1 MFKLS
6 NTVLIPILT
15 LCSLSVSAQW
25 AKVYTTAGDR
35 SQEMEPSAVE
45 ATSVTA
51 NYTVDTSTKYQGVDG
66 FGCAIT
72 YASCYNVMK
81 MSETMR
87 EELLKRTFSPTD
99 GYGVSY
105 VRISIGCNDFSSGDY
120 TLCDTQ
126 GPDDDLLQN
135 FGLHSDEINYVIPML
150 KKIKAL
156 NPNLKIIASPWTP
169 PLWMKTSNSW
179 KGEELSSTYYSTYA
193 DYFVKFVQA
202 FQAEGLDIYA
212 VTHQNEP
219 MNRGNSASCY
229 MSWETAGDFI
239 SQALAPKFKAAGLT
253 TKIYLWD
260 HNYNYD
266 NESGQTDYP
275 YHAIQRMG
283 TDFDGAD
290 LVAGAAWHNYVD
302 NPETSY
308 TEMTDIYNKT
318 GKENLFTESSIG
330 TWNNGDNLAGSLARD
345 MRNNII
351 LPMSAYCRGS
361 IVWNF
366 ALDVNGKPYVS
377 GGCNT
382 CRGAISVAEDGSS
395 YTCNSH
401 YYDMAHA
408 SVSVKVGATN
418 VATSG
423 SMSDVTISSF
433 LNPDGTVGVL
443 IANTNSSAQTVNVAC
458 GSYTYSFAVPA
469 NGVVCAELG
478 MSETDAK
485 SDWVTLPST
494 TIYYDNTLTQWDTP
508 YVFMWG
514 SGNNATWPGAAMTLV
529 HGNLWKYTTNG
540 LYTGMVFN
548 AGDGDAT
555 KGEDHTVTDSK
566 IYANAT
572 ADALGAPE
580 DVTHTIYFDNSK
592 AKWSQ
597 PYVYAWYS
605 NATGTNASWPGVAMT
620 RTSAD
625 SDIWKLAVPD
635 FYDRLVVTNGLDGDD
650 ELKTDDQVLTDGATY
665 TYVPVVTTDYYITGT
680 LTGWV
685 APGSDGSYQMVQD
698 EDGTIYYNVTY
709 SSTNSTSDLNR
720 FQINLKTS
728 EETGW
733 GTKYGISDTSGIGSS
748 NSKPLPG
755 PVTAVQ
761 LKVNGGDIYYASNL
775 DGTYKTIFDPE
786 AVTLTIL
793 DPDPEIIYV
802 SGSFNDWK
810 EPGQDGA
817 VPLTYTDQGYY
828 LGYVTLIGSGELC
841 LYTGSGW
848 SGLRYGLK
856 ASTSKFTDDN
866 LAITLDSGVGD
877 NQNVAYDLTE
887 GLYRFTFNP
896 TSQLLTIYRAFSS
909 GINSISSDN
918 VDTPVFY
925 NLMGQRVER
934 PTTGVYIR
942 VVGTKVQKI
951 VY

>member
-15 LCSLSVSAQW
+15 LCSLSASAQW

-35 SQEMEPSAVE
+35 SQELEPSAVE
-45 ATSVTA
+45 ATSVSA
-51 NYTVDTSTKYQGVDG
+51 NYTVDTNTKFQGIDG

-72 YASCYNVMK
+72 YASCYNLMQ

-87 EELLKRTFSPTD
+87 EELLQRTFSPTE

-126 GPDDDLLQN
+126 GPDSDPLQY
-135 FGLHSDEINYVIPML
+135 FALSSDETEWVIPIL
-150 KKIKAL
+150 KKIKAY

-169 PLWMKTSNSW
+169 PRWMKTSNSW
-179 KGEELSSTYYSTYA
+179 TDAELSSTYYSTYA

-219 MNRGNSASCY
+219 MNKGNSASCY
-229 MSWETAGDFI
+229 MTWETAADFI
-239 SQALAPKFKAAGLT
+239 SQALAPKFHAAGLT

-266 NESGQTDYP
+266 NVSAQTDYP
-275 YHAIQRMG
+275 YYAIQRMG
-283 TDFDGAD
+283 TNFDGAD

-330 TWNNGDNLAGSLARD
+330 IWNDGDNLAGSLARD
-345 MRNNII
+345 MRNNVI
-351 LPMSAYCRGS
+351 LPTTAYCRGS

-377 GGCNT
+377 GGCST

-418 VATSG
+418 VGTTG
-423 SMSDVTISSF
+423 SMSNVTISSF

-443 IANTNSSAQTVNVAC
+443 IANTSSSAQTVNVAA
-458 GSYTYSFAVPA
+458 GSYTYSFMVPA
-469 NGVVCAELG
+469 NGVVSAELG
-478 MSETDAK
+478 LTEDKAK
-485 SDWVTLPST
+485 ADWVTLPST

-508 YVFMWG
+508 YLYMWG
-514 SGNNATWPGAAMTLV
+514 SGNNATWPGAAMTAV
-529 HGNLWKYTTNG
+529 HGYLWKYTTNG

-555 KGEDHTVTDSK
+555 KGEDHTVTDGK

-572 ADALGAPE
+572 AAALGEPE

-592 AKWSQ
+592 AKWAQ
-597 PYVYAWYS
+597 PYVFAWYS
-605 NATGTNASWPGVAMT
+605 NASGSNGEWPGVAMT

-625 SDIWKLAVPD
+625 SDIWMLAMPD
-635 FYDRLVVTNGLDGDD
+635 FYDRLVVTNGLDDDD
-650 ELKTDDQVLTDGATY
+650 EEKTDDQVLTDGATY
-665 TYVPVVTTDYYITGT
+665 TYSRVVATDYYISGT
-680 LTGWV
+680 VTGWV
-685 APGSDGSYQMVQD
+685 TPGNDDSYQMVKD

-709 SSTNSTSDLNR
+709 SSANSTLDPNR
-720 FQINLKTS
+720 FKIYQGSGWNTYWGVPTGSVGEK
-728 EETGW
+728 EE
-733 GTKYGISDTSGIGSS
+733 
-748 NSKPLPG
+748 NPLPG
-755 PVTAVQ
+755 PVTA
-761 LKVNGGDIYYASNL
+761 LPLIASGGDIYYASNL
-775 DGTYKTIFDPE
+775 DGTYKTIFDPT

-802 SGSFNDWK
+802 SGSFNGWK
-810 EPGQDGA
+810 QPGTDGA
-817 VPLTYTDQGYY
+817 VPLTYNSEGYY
-828 LGYVTLIGSGELC
+828 VGYVTLIGSGELC

-848 SGLRYGLK
+848 SGLRYGLTT
-856 ASTSKFTDDN
+856 STSQFTDDN

-877 NQNVAYDLTE
+877 NQNVAYNLTE

-896 TSQLLTIYRAFSS
+896 TTRSLTLYRQFSS
-909 GINSISSDN
+909 AIDDLAQ
-918 VDTPVFY
+918 DTLDIVPVYY
-925 NLMGQRVER
+925 NLMGQRTVN
-934 PTTGVYIR
+934 PTSGLYIK
-942 VVGTKVQKI
+942 VTGTKVQKI
-951 VY
+951 VVK